1 MFKLEVETKN
11 DFFVTGTPKHQ
22 LPTLKIF
29 QLVVFQNCIPF
40 CYACGSGTCP
50 FRGDWVSVPTPR
62 RAYSTSVQLASLSLG
77 IGHWANDRNGKCTH
91 TASVREDHFEWDS
104 GELPGVSC
112 HQATLPSHFRL
123 PVAPWLCRLGSK
135 RAPRQHWQL

>member
-1 MFKLEVETKN
+1 MQRHRCSSWKWKQKMTFCDWYTQTPASYFI
-11 DFFVTGTPKHQ
+11 FF
-22 LPTLKIF
+22 F
-29 QLVVFQNCIPF
+29 QLVVFQICNPF

-50 FRGDWVSVPTPR
+50 FRGDWVSVPTLR

-91 TASVREDHFEWDS
+91 TASVREDHFEGDS

-123 PVAPWLCRLGSK
+123 PVAHWLCRLGSN
-135 RAPRQHWQL
+135 